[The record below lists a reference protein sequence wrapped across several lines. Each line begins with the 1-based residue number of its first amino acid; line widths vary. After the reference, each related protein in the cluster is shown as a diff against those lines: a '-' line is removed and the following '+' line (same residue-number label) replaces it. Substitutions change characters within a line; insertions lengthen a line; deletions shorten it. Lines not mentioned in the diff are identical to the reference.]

1 MKILV
6 LNCGSSSIKYQL
18 INIDAN
24 NNSTVMAKGLL
35 ERIGLEMG
43 EFTHKYNGEKY
54 YEQTPIADHTA
65 GIKMVLKA
73 LTDPKMGVIKDLKE
87 IEAVGNRVA
96 HGGELFKA
104 SALVN
109 DDVIEKIKSLMEL
122 APLHTPGNL
131 AGIYAMREVLPNVP
145 QAVVFDT
152 AFHQTLPPKSFLYG
166 LPYEYYQK
174 YHLRRY
180 GFHGT
185 SHGFVAEKAAKMIG
199 KDWKDLKIISC
210 HLGSGASIA
219 AIDHGKSVDTTMGL
233 TALEGLIMGSRPGD
247 IDPGAVLYIVEKEL
261 AEGKTMKDIT
271 NIFYKKSGL
280 VGISGGK
287 QDMRDI
293 RAGRDAG
300 DERSTYAFDM
310 FAQRVKRYIGGY
322 MAEMGG
328 CDILLFTGG
337 IGENAWFMRHPI
349 LENMECLGIK
359 VDMAL
364 NDKIMGEDAVI
375 STPDSKVTTI
385 VVTTDE
391 EYVIAMDTMNLVLG
405 KEFRIGILL

>member
-18 INIDAN
+18 VDMAN
-24 NNSTVMAKGLL
+24 NAQVMAKGLL

-43 EFTHKYNGEKY
+43 EFTHKWNGQKH
-54 YEQTPIADHTA
+54 YEQVPIPDHTA
-65 GIKMVLKA
+65 GIKIVLNA
-73 LTDPKMGVIKDLKE
+73 LIDPNMGVIKDFKE
-87 IEAVGNRVA
+87 IGAVGNRVA
-96 HGGELFKA
+96 HGGETFDK
-104 SALVN
+104 SVVVT
-109 DDVIEKIKSLMEL
+109 DEVIEKIKALTPL

-131 AGIYAMREVLPNVP
+131 AGIYAMREVLPGVP
-145 QAVVFDT
+145 QVAVFDT
-152 AFHQTLPPKSFLYG
+152 AFHSTLPPKSYLYG
-166 LPYEYYQK
+166 VPYEYYEK
-174 YHLRRY
+174 YGVRRY

-185 SHGFVAEKAAKMIG
+185 SHKFVAEKAAKMIG
-199 KDWKDLKIISC
+199 RDWNDLKIISC

-233 TALEGLIMGSRPGD
+233 TALEGLIMGSRCGD
-247 IDPGAVLYIVEKEL
+247 VDPGVILYLMDLGYDSKAL
-261 AEGKTMKDIT
+261 TKML
-271 NIFYKKSGL
+271 YKQSGL
-280 VGISGGK
+280 LGISGDK

-300 DERSTYAFDM
+300 DERATYAFDM

-328 CDILLFTGG
+328 CDLLLFTGG
-337 IGENAWFMRHPI
+337 IGENAWFMRRPI

-359 VDMAL
+359 IDFSK
-364 NDKIMGEDAVI
+364 NDNVMGEDVI
-375 STPDSKVTTI
+375 LSTPDSKVATV

-391 EYVIAMDTMNLVLG
+391 EYVIASDTYKLVT
-405 KEFRIGILL
+405 K

>member
-43 EFTHKYNGEKY
+43 EFTHKYNGQKY

-109 DDVIEKIKSLMEL
+109 DEVIEKIKSLMEL

-233 TALEGLIMGSRPGD
+233 TALEGLVMGSRPGD
-247 IDPGAVLYIVEKEL
+247 VDPGAVLYIVEKEL

-271 NIFYKKSGL
+271 NVFYKKSGL

-300 DERSTYAFDM
+300 DERCTYAFDM

-405 KEFRIGILL
+405 K

>member
-18 INIDAN
+18 IDMAN
-24 NNSTVMAKGLL
+24 NAEVMAKGLL

-43 EFTHKYNGEKY
+43 EFTHKFHGEKH
-54 YEQTPIADHTA
+54 YEQLPIPNHTE
-65 GIKMVLKA
+65 GIKIVLKA
-73 LTDPKMGVIKDLKE
+73 LTDPKIGVIKDLKE
-87 IEAVGNRVA
+87 IGAVGNRVA
-96 HGGELFKA
+96 HGGEIFKD
-104 SALVN
+104 SALVT
-109 DDVIEKIKSLMEL
+109 DKVIEQIKSLEHL

-131 AGIYAMREVLPNVP
+131 AGIYAMREVLPGVP

-152 AFHQTLPPKSFLYG
+152 AFHSTLPPKSYLYG

-174 YHLRRY
+174 YGIRRY

-185 SHGFVAEKAAKMIG
+185 SHKFVAEKAAKMIG
-199 KDWKDLKIISC
+199 RDWNDLKIISC

-219 AIDHGKSVDTTMGL
+219 AIMNGKSFDTTMGM
-233 TALEGLIMGSRPGD
+233 TALEGLVMGSRCGD
-247 IDPGAVLYIVEKEL
+247 VDPGVLLYLMDQGMDSKQL
-261 AEGKTMKDIT
+261 TKLL
-271 NIFYKKSGL
+271 YKQSGL
-280 VGISGGK
+280 IGISGDK

-300 DERSTYAFDM
+300 DERATYAFDM

-328 CDILLFTGG
+328 CDLLLFTGG

-349 LENMECLGIK
+349 LEGLECLGIK
-359 VDMAL
+359 VDMEL
-364 NDKIMGEDAVI
+364 NDKTMGEDVII
-375 STPDSKVTTI
+375 STPDSKVATV

-391 EYVIAMDTMNLVLG
+391 EYVIASDTYRLVNA
-405 KEFRIGILL
+405 K

>member
-18 INIDAN
+18 IDMAN
-24 NNSTVMAKGLL
+24 NAEVMAKGLL

-43 EFTHKYNGEKY
+43 EFTHKYRGEKH
-54 YEQTPIADHTA
+54 YEQRPIPNHTE
-65 GIKMVLKA
+65 GIKMVLAA
-73 LTDPKMGVIKDLKE
+73 LVDPKIGVIKDINE
-87 IEAVGNRVA
+87 VGAVGNRVA
-96 HGGELFKA
+96 HGGEIFKD
-104 SALVN
+104 SALVT
-109 DDVIEKIKSLMEL
+109 DKVIEQIKSLEHL

-152 AFHQTLPPKSFLYG
+152 AFHSTLPPKSYLYG
-166 LPYEYYQK
+166 LPYDFYKK
-174 YHLRRY
+174 YGIRRY

-185 SHGFVAEKAAKMIG
+185 SHKFVAEKAAKMIG
-199 KDWKDLKIISC
+199 RNWNDLKIISC

-219 AIDHGKSVDTTMGL
+219 AIDHGKSFDTTMGM
-233 TALEGLIMGSRPGD
+233 TALEGLVMGSRCGD
-247 IDPGAVLYIVEKEL
+247 VDPGVLLYLMDQGMTSKELTKVLYKQ
-261 AEGKTMKDIT
+261 
-271 NIFYKKSGL
+271 SGL
-280 VGISGGK
+280 IGISGDK

-300 DERSTYAFDM
+300 DERCTYAFDM

-328 CDILLFTGG
+328 CDLLLFTGG
-337 IGENAWFMRHPI
+337 IGENAWFMRRPI
-349 LENMECLGIK
+349 LEGLECLGIK
-359 VDMAL
+359 VDLEL
-364 NDKIMGEDAVI
+364 NDKVMGEDVI
-375 STPDSKVTTI
+375 LSTPDSKVATV

-391 EYVIAMDTMNLVLG
+391 EYVIASDTYRLVT
-405 KEFRIGILL
+405 K

>member
-18 INIDAN
+18 IDMAN
-24 NNSTVMAKGLL
+24 NAEVMAKGLL

-43 EFTHKYNGEKY
+43 EFTHKYHGEKY
-54 YEQTPIADHTA
+54 YEQLPIPNHTE
-65 GIKMVLKA
+65 GIKIVLKA
-73 LTDPKMGVIKDLKE
+73 LTDDKIGVIKDLNE
-87 IEAVGNRVA
+87 IGAVGNRVA
-96 HGGELFKA
+96 HGGEIFKD
-104 SALVN
+104 SAIVT
-109 DDVIEKIKSLMEL
+109 DKVIEQIKSLEHL

-145 QAVVFDT
+145 QTVVFDT
-152 AFHQTLPPKSFLYG
+152 AFHSTLPPKSFLYG
-166 LPYEYYQK
+166 LPYEYYEK
-174 YHLRRY
+174 YGIRRY

-185 SHGFVAEKAAKMIG
+185 SHKFVAEKAAKMIG
-199 KDWKDLKIISC
+199 KDWNDLKIISC

-219 AIDHGKSVDTTMGL
+219 AIDHGKSFDTTMGM
-233 TALEGLIMGSRPGD
+233 TALEGLIMGSRCGD
-247 IDPGAVLYIVEKEL
+247 VDPGVILYLMDQGMDSKAL
-261 AEGKTMKDIT
+261 TKLL
-271 NIFYKKSGL
+271 YKQSGL
-280 VGISGGK
+280 IGISGDK

-328 CDILLFTGG
+328 CDLLLFTGG

-349 LENMECLGIK
+349 LEGLECLGIK
-359 VDMAL
+359 VDLEL
-364 NDKIMGEDAVI
+364 NDKIMGEDVII
-375 STPDSKVTTI
+375 STPDSKVATVI
-385 VVTTDE
+385 VTTDE
-391 EYVIAMDTMNLVLG
+391 EYVIASDTDRLVNG
-405 KEFRIGILL
+405 K

>member
-18 INIDAN
+18 IDMAN
-24 NNSTVMAKGLL
+24 NAEVMAKGLL

-43 EFTHKYNGEKY
+43 EFTHKYHGEKH
-54 YEQTPIADHTA
+54 YEQLPIPDHTA
-65 GIKMVLKA
+65 GIKIVLNA
-73 LTDPKMGVIKDLKE
+73 LIDPKMGVIKDFKE
-87 IEAVGNRVA
+87 IGAVGNRIA
-96 HGGELFKA
+96 HGGEAFDR
-104 SALVN
+104 SVIVT
-109 DDVIEKIKSLMEL
+109 DEVIETIKSLTHL

-152 AFHQTLPPKSFLYG
+152 AFHSTLPPKSYLYG
-166 LPYEYYQK
+166 LPYEMYEK
-174 YHLRRY
+174 YGIRRY

-185 SHGFVAEKAAKMIG
+185 SHKFVAEKAAKMIG
-199 KDWKDLKIISC
+199 RDWNDLKIISC

-219 AIDHGKSVDTTMGL
+219 AIDHGKSFDTTMGM
-233 TALEGLIMGSRPGD
+233 TALEGLIMGSRCGD
-247 IDPGAVLYIVEKEL
+247 VDPGVILYLMDQGYDSKAL
-261 AEGKTMKDIT
+261 TKLL
-271 NIFYKKSGL
+271 YKQSGL
-280 VGISGGK
+280 IGLSGDK

-300 DERSTYAFDM
+300 DERATYAFDM

-328 CDILLFTGG
+328 CDLLLFTGG
-337 IGENAWFMRHPI
+337 IGENAWFMRRPI
-349 LENMECLGIK
+349 LEGLECLGIK
-359 VDMAL
+359 VNMEL
-364 NDKIMGEDAVI
+364 NDKTMGEDVI
-375 STPDSKVTTI
+375 LSTPDSRVATV

-391 EYVIAMDTMNLVLG
+391 EYVIASDTYRLVNA
-405 KEFRIGILL
+405 K

>member
-43 EFTHKYNGEKY
+43 EFTHKYNGQKH

-65 GIKMVLKA
+65 GIRMVLKA
-73 LTDPKMGVIKDLKE
+73 LTDPEMGVIKDLKE

-247 IDPGAVLYIVEKEL
+247 VDPGAVLYVVEKEL

-359 VDMAL
+359 VDMEK

-391 EYVIAMDTMNLVLG
+391 EYVIAMDTMKLVQG
-405 KEFRIGILL
+405 K

>member
-18 INIDAN
+18 IDMAN
-24 NNSTVMAKGLL
+24 NAEVMAKGLL

-43 EFTHKYNGEKY
+43 EFTHKYRGEKH
-54 YEQTPIADHTA
+54 YEQRPIPNHTE
-65 GIKMVLKA
+65 GIKMVLAA
-73 LTDPKMGVIKDLKE
+73 LVDPKIGVIKDINE
-87 IEAVGNRVA
+87 VSAVGNRVA
-96 HGGELFKA
+96 HGGEIFKD
-104 SALVN
+104 SALVT
-109 DDVIEKIKSLMEL
+109 DKVIEQIKSLEHL

-152 AFHQTLPPKSFLYG
+152 AFHSTLPPKSFLYG
-166 LPYEYYQK
+166 LPYDFYKK
-174 YHLRRY
+174 YGIRRY

-185 SHGFVAEKAAKMIG
+185 SHKFVAEKAAKMIG
-199 KDWKDLKIISC
+199 RDWNDLKIISC

-219 AIDHGKSVDTTMGL
+219 AIDHGKSFDTTMGM
-233 TALEGLIMGSRPGD
+233 TALEGLVMGSRCGD
-247 IDPGAVLYIVEKEL
+247 VDPGVLLYLMDQGMTSKELTKVLYKQ
-261 AEGKTMKDIT
+261 
-271 NIFYKKSGL
+271 SGL
-280 VGISGGK
+280 IGISGDK

-300 DERSTYAFDM
+300 DERCTYAFDM

-328 CDILLFTGG
+328 CDLLLFTGG
-337 IGENAWFMRHPI
+337 IGENAWFMRRPI
-349 LENMECLGIK
+349 LEGLECLGIK
-359 VDMAL
+359 VDLEL
-364 NDKIMGEDAVI
+364 NDKIMGEDVI
-375 STPDSKVTTI
+375 LSTPDSKVATV

-391 EYVIAMDTMNLVLG
+391 EYVIASDTYRLVT
-405 KEFRIGILL
+405 K

>member
-18 INIDAN
+18 IDMIGEGNA
-24 NNSTVMAKGLL
+24 TVMAKGLL

-43 EFTHKYNGEKY
+43 EFTHKYNGQKH
-54 YEQTPIADHTA
+54 YEQLPIPDHTA
-65 GIKMVLKA
+65 GIKIVLKA
-73 LTDPKMGVIKDLKE
+73 LTDSKLGVIKDLKE
-87 IEAVGNRVA
+87 IGAVGNRIA
-96 HGGELFKA
+96 HGGELFDSSVLIDEDA
-104 SALVN
+104 IA
-109 DDVIEKIKSLMEL
+109 KIKSLTDL

-131 AGIYAMREVLPNVP
+131 AGVRAMQEVLPGVP
-145 QAVVFDT
+145 QVAVFDT
-152 AFHQTLPPKSFLYG
+152 AFHHTMPAKSYLYA

-174 YHLRRY
+174 YGVRRY

-185 SHGFVAEKAAKMIG
+185 SHQFVAEKAAKMVG
-199 KDWKDLKIISC
+199 KDWKNLKIISC
-210 HLGSGASIA
+210 HLGSGASIC
-219 AIDHGKSVDTTMGL
+219 AIDHGKSFDTTMGM
-233 TALEGLIMGSRPGD
+233 TPLEGLIMGSRCGD
-247 IDPGAVLYIVEKEL
+247 VDPGVLTFLMDKEKMSL
-261 AEGKTMKDIT
+261 KDMSTML
-271 NIFYKKSGL
+271 NKKSGL

-300 DERSTYAFDM
+300 DERCTYAFDM

-328 CDILLFTGG
+328 CDLLLFTGG

-359 VDMAL
+359 IDMEL
-364 NDKIMGEDAVI
+364 NDKIMGDDQVI

-391 EYVIAMDTMNLVLG
+391 EYVIASDTFRLVT
-405 KEFRIGILL
+405 KK

>member
-18 INIDAN
+18 VDMAN
-24 NNSTVMAKGLL
+24 NAEVMAKGLL

-43 EFTHKYNGEKY
+43 EFTHKYHGEKH
-54 YEQTPIADHTA
+54 YEQLPIPDHTA
-65 GIKMVLKA
+65 GIKIVLNA
-73 LTDPKMGVIKDLKE
+73 LIDPKMGVIKDFKE
-87 IEAVGNRVA
+87 IGAVGNRIA
-96 HGGELFKA
+96 HGGEAFDRSVLI
-104 SALVN
+104 
-109 DDVIEKIKSLMEL
+109 DDKVIETIKSLTHL

-131 AGIYAMREVLPNVP
+131 AGIYAMREVLPGVP
-145 QAVVFDT
+145 QVAVFDT
-152 AFHQTLPPKSFLYG
+152 AFHSTLPPKSFLYG

-174 YHLRRY
+174 YGVRRY

-185 SHGFVAEKAAKMIG
+185 SHRYVAEKAAKMIG
-199 KDWKDLKIISC
+199 KDWTKLNIISC

-219 AIDHGKSVDTTMGL
+219 AIKQGKSFDTTMGM
-233 TALEGLIMGSRPGD
+233 TPLEGLIMGSRPGD
-247 IDPGAVLYIVEKEL
+247 VDPGVIEFIIKKEIT
-261 AEGKTMKDIT
+261 ENGKDWKDIT
-271 NIFYKKSGL
+271 KILNKQSGL

-300 DERSTYAFDM
+300 DERCTYAFDM

-328 CDILLFTGG
+328 CDLLLFTGG
-337 IGENAWFMRHPI
+337 IGENAWFMRRPI

-359 VDMAL
+359 VDL
-364 NDKIMGEDAVI
+364 SKSDNVMGEDLI
-375 STPDSKVTTI
+375 LSTTDSKVAVV

-391 EYVIAMDTMNLVLG
+391 EFVIASDTFNLV
-405 KEFRIGILL
+405 K